1 MLQSRCRAA
10 ALASFEAF
18 NERNHILGGS
28 QCSME
33 LLSADATEKI
43 LTFEETLQLTDDHL
57 YALWK
62 KIDAGIPKL
71 SKALGTHN
79 RLVQKTRNIQK
90 YQKDELEKLQVKL
103 RGIFSTMVMPQGI
116 TEKLN
121 RAVQNCLLE
130 KKLIPALIA
139 LPSYRDQ
146 LQRDQA
152 AFSESN
158 GTLKKLAPLLEG
170 NRELLISSKD
180 MCIDMNS
187 IPSFMRDS
195 LFQSELRT
203 VERTPNKTLSLV
215 GYPHEIIRDQKK
227 QQKRKLSLSNN
238 LSDTSKKGKTEKKG
252 YYMPTGLIP
261 LLGNKEL
268 TKA

>member
-1 MLQSRCRAA
+1 MDETFHFSSESDNGSESMKNAIQSEGSVSNEKSEESNTNFRIPDIQVKVEDPEINEYSPDLLQSRCRAA

-90 YQKDELEKLQVKL
+90 YQKDELEKLQVK
-103 RGIFSTMVMPQGI
+103 F
-116 TEKLN
+116 
-121 RAVQNCLLE
+121 
-130 KKLIPALIA
+130 
-139 LPSYRDQ
+139 
-146 LQRDQA
+146 
-152 AFSESN
+152 
-158 GTLKKLAPLLEG
+158 
-170 NRELLISSKD
+170 
-180 MCIDMNS
+180 
-187 IPSFMRDS
+187 
-195 LFQSELRT
+195 
-203 VERTPNKTLSLV
+203 
-215 GYPHEIIRDQKK
+215 H
-227 QQKRKLSLSNN
+227 
-238 LSDTSKKGKTEKKG
+238 
-252 YYMPTGLIP
+252 
-261 LLGNKEL
+261 
-268 TKA
+268 